1 MLRRETVALPVP
13 WNESGVGADDGRIR
27 PSVRERDVIR
37 LLVVGYSNDEMAF
50 RLGISRKTVEFHLAN
65 LYRRYELPGRVS
77 LAVMA
82 IKKDWT

>member
-1 MLRRETVALPVP
+1 MPVP
-13 WNESGVGADDGRIR
+13 SEGSSGD

-37 LLVVGYSNDEMAF
+37 LLLGGHSNDEIAC
-50 RLGISRKTVEFHLAN
+50 RLGVSRKTVEFHLTN

-82 IKKDWT
+82 IKHRWT